1 MIQLHIIS
9 TEPEQIRDI
18 ENLLINEKFI
28 TGATVIDAVSSYKND
43 DGEIKTVST
52 NLLIG
57 RTKASLFNT
66 IESHLKDKYGDKTP
80 VIYGLPI
87 VNMDFKHLEKL
98 KKVIAEQ

>member
-9 TEPEQIRDI
+9 RVPKQIRDI
-18 ENLLINEKFI
+18 ENLLINENFI
-28 TGATVIDAVSSYKND
+28 TGATVIDTLSSYKNE

-66 IESHLKDKYGDKTP
+66 IEDHLKAMYGDKIP

-98 KKVIAEQ
+98 KKVIAE

>member
-1 MIQLHIIS
+1 M
-9 TEPEQIRDI
+9 
-18 ENLLINEKFI
+18 LINENFI

-43 DGEIKTVST
+43 EGEIKTVST
-52 NLLIG
+52 YLLIG

-66 IESHLKDKYGDKTP
+66 IENRLKDKYGNKMP

-98 KKVIAEQ
+98 KNVIAEQ